1 MMVEVERQILLLLL
15 RTDAELDRVVEDI
28 ADLKA
33 DMRVRTATL
42 RRLDGSIQNLTSEV
56 RALAGQQDRQRQ
68 KLERLAAR
76 LDRLDAP
83 EPV

>member
-1 MMVEVERQILLLLL
+1 MAEIEQQILALLL
-15 RTDAELDRVVEDI
+15 RTNAELDRVVDDV

-33 DMRVRTATL
+33 DMRVRTAVL
-42 RRLDGSIQNLTSEV
+42 YRLEGTVQDLTGEV

>member
-1 MMVEVERQILLLLL
+1 MVEIDQQILALLL
-15 RTDAELDRVVEDI
+15 RTNAELDRVVDDV

-33 DMRVRTATL
+33 DMRVRTAVL
-42 RRLDGSIQNLTSEV
+42 YRLEGTVQDLTGEV

>member
-1 MMVEVERQILLLLL
+1 MSEVENHTLAYL
-15 RTDAELDRVVEDI
+15 RRLDAKLDRVIGDI

-33 DMRVRTATL
+33 DMEVQTAII
-42 RRLDGSIQNLTSEV
+42 RRLDTSVQNLTGEI

>member
-1 MMVEVERQILLLLL
+1 MVEIEQQILALLL
-15 RTDAELDRVVEDI
+15 RTNAELDRVVDDV

-33 DMRVRTATL
+33 DMRVRTAVL
-42 RRLDGSIQNLTSEV
+42 YRLEGTVQDLTGEV